1 MSHIVL
7 LGTNHKTAPVEIR
20 QQLAVACRKDVNP
33 LHMLPH
39 LDHVDEMVFLS
50 TCNRVEFLFT
60 CDSLAEGVRE
70 MKAVLRTHVGLPAS
84 VPLDS
89 HLYVHKDLEAVKHL
103 FMVASS
109 LDSMIVGEP
118 QILGQLKEAYR
129 SAVEYRTVKV
139 VLNRLLHKSFTVAK
153 RVRTQTCIGSCAV
166 SVSYAAVELARKIFG
181 DLGGKSVLLIG
192 AGEMAEL
199 AAEHFLRQGVRR
211 ITVANRTLERAME
224 LAARFKAD
232 TIAFDRFLDALK
244 STDIVVSSTGAQ
256 EYVIDY
262 QQVKSRMRERRNKP
276 LFFIDIA
283 VPRNVDP
290 RVNQID
296 NVYVYDID
304 DLQGVIDL
312 NREERMSQAR
322 TAEHIV
328 DEETVKFK
336 NWINSLS
343 AVPTIVSVRQKAE
356 KIRQSELRKTFS
368 QLPDLSGR
376 QKEAIEILTASI
388 IKKFLH
394 DPIVFL
400 KKKAQRDAR
409 ASYMDFTQQLF
420 NLSEASEGLGDQDD
434 RQDSPALP
442 PAPPRTADGS
452 SANPGLVREEPG
464 TEKAKTPQAPVYAGT
479 PGSGGYSGA
488 GHSAGTQTGR
498 DDSLSECEVRRSTE
512 DQSFFSTA
520 KK

>member
-7 LGTNHKTAPVEIR
+7 LGMNHKTAPVEIR
-20 QQLAVACRKDVNP
+20 EQLAVACRKEVNP

-39 LDHVDEMVFLS
+39 LEHVDELVFLS

-60 CDSLAEGVRE
+60 CNSLAEGMRE
-70 MKAVLRTHVGLPAS
+70 IKAVLRTHVGLPDS

-89 HLYVHKDLEAVKHL
+89 YLYVHEDLEAVKHL

-129 SAVEYRTVKV
+129 DAVEYRTVKV
-139 VLNRLLHKSFTVAK
+139 VLNRLLHKSFSVAK
-153 RVRTQTCIGSCAV
+153 RVRTETCIGSCAV

-181 DLGGKSVLLIG
+181 DLRDKRVLLIG

-211 ITVANRTLERAME
+211 MMVANRTLERAME
-224 LAARFKAD
+224 LAGRFKAE
-232 TIAFDRFLDALK
+232 TVAFDRFLEELK
-244 STDIVVSSTGAQ
+244 VTDIVVSSTGAQ
-256 EYVIDY
+256 EPIIRY
-262 QQVKSRMRERRNKP
+262 QDVRSRMRERRNKP

-283 VPRNVDP
+283 VPRDIDP
-290 RVNQID
+290 RVNEID

-312 NREERMSQAR
+312 NREERLNQAQM
-322 TAEHIV
+322 AEHIIN
-328 DEETVKFK
+328 EETIKFK
-336 NWINSLS
+336 NWMNSLS
-343 AVPTIVSVRQKAE
+343 AVPTIVSVREKAE
-356 KIRQSELRKTFS
+356 TIRRNEIRKTFS
-368 QLPDLSGR
+368 QLPDLSDR
-376 QKEAIEILTASI
+376 EKEAIEILTESI

-400 KKKAQRDAR
+400 KKKAQRDAQ
-409 ASYMDFTQQLF
+409 AVYMDFTQQLF
-420 NLSEASEGLGDQDD
+420 NLTEGSGVDTCYDCSEGED
-434 RQDSPALP
+434 A
-442 PAPPRTADGS
+442 
-452 SANPGLVREEPG
+452 
-464 TEKAKTPQAPVYAGT
+464 
-479 PGSGGYSGA
+479 
-488 GHSAGTQTGR
+488 
-498 DDSLSECEVRRSTE
+498 E
-512 DQSFFSTA
+512 DQTFLKTA